1 MANVFRARWKPD
13 LNRSA
18 LESLIQGFDPATNGG
33 TIVLHAQIVM
43 YDDARY
49 NPAVA
54 VQGKPD
60 DEVELSIMWEEPL
73 MFDLAT
79 LAAMTQPNVTAFLTK
94 ALDNWAQTIKPAGA
108 GLVRIRRAM
117 RNVGLRAI
125 P

>member
-13 LNRSA
+13 INRSA

-79 LAAMTQPNVTAFLTK
+79 LAAQST
-94 ALDNWAQTIKPAGA
+94 
-108 GLVRIRRAM
+108 RR
-117 RNVGLRAI
+117 
-125 P
+125 